1 MSTLI
6 RERRVVVDSWVFA
19 GTPAKTSD
27 HGDVLVPLSRW
38 SAEREGLAVRP
49 GRIGV
54 LLAPADDP
62 AVLVHDLPQL
72 ALVAVDFP
80 HATDG
85 RGYSTARLLRER
97 YAYTGELRA
106 VGDVGRDQLF
116 YLARVGFDAFA
127 LRDGEDV
134 AGALAAF
141 ADFSEAYQAS
151 VERPQPLFRR
161 RTTGASSAVAAPNG
175 HSHPLVL
182 PKGFSFLRADSTG

>member
-1 MSTLI
+1 MRVLI
-6 RERRVVVDSWVFA
+6 RERRVIADRWVFA
-19 GTPAKTSD
+19 GTSAELPAQ
-27 HGDVLVPLSRW
+27 GDVLVPLSLW
-38 SAEREGLAVRP
+38 SAERDGLAARP

-62 AVLVHDLPQL
+62 AALVDDLPQL

-80 HATDG
+80 QATDG

-97 YAYTGELRA
+97 YGYTGELRA

-116 YLARVGFDAFA
+116 NLARVGFDAFA

-161 RTTGASSAVAAPNG
+161 RTNGASSAIAARNRR
-175 HSHPLVL
+175 SSLAAL
-182 PKGFSFLRADSTG
+182 PHEFNFRRPDPIG